1 MKKCPNCGYR
11 LEKISDEWIC
21 LNMDCDF
28 YELNALV
35 EWDKY
40 QLQKNKGQEQG
51 KNEL

>member
-1 MKKCPNCGYR
+1 MKCPNCGYQ
-11 LEKISDEWIC
+11 LEKILKEWIC

-40 QLQKNKGQEQG
+40 CKGNQQVSRR
-51 KNEL
+51 